1 MPVLLP
7 LMALIALAVRLTSSG
22 PILFT
27 QERIGLRRKP
37 FVCFKF
43 RTMKTAADTAVH
55 RQHIDQLISSNRPM
69 IKLDNRGDKRLT
81 PIGPILRAT
90 GLDELPQLL
99 NVIRG
104 DMSLVGPRPCMPYE
118 YTQYCQSHQDRIKKR
133 NNFTPNSELQA
144 PSSELQALSAALHA
158 PNDRLPETGDRRPE
172 TGHRLPATSS
182 QPLNASTPQQLIA
195 TTIQQTAAPSSALSA
210 LTSAACECFG
220 RDGFCYKERWDTLPG
235 LTGYWQVSG
244 KNRTTFDEMMRLDV
258 FYARN
263 QSLWLDLKI
272 IFMTIPALVTQ
283 VQDTRKAKQL
293 VKSVK
298 STMGFTPERELR
310 EKGEST
316 NPLCSVAHKPAN
328 ECTN

>member
-7 LMALIALAVRLTSSG
+7 LMAFIALAVRLTSSG

-55 RQHIDQLISSNRPM
+55 RQHLDQLISSDRPM

-99 NVIRG
+99 NVFRG

-133 NNFTPNSELQA
+133 NNFTPNSELSA
-144 PSSELQALSAALHA
+144 PSSEFQALNAALHA
-158 PNDRLPETGDRRPE
+158 PNDRLPA
-172 TGHRLPATSS
+172 TGHRIPDTGYRIPDTVS
-182 QPLNASTPQQLIA
+182 QRLNDS
-195 TTIQQTAAPSSALSA
+195 TIQQSAALS
-210 LTSAACECFG
+210 SSCECFS

-272 IFMTIPALVTQ
+272 IFKTIPALVTQ
-283 VQDTRKAKQL
+283 VQDSRKAKQL
-293 VKSVK
+293 VTSVK
-298 STMGFTPERELR
+298 STMGFTPERELLKKR
-310 EKGEST
+310 EVYEAALQRRT
-316 NPLCSVAHKPAN
+316 
-328 ECTN
+328 